1 MQEMN
6 TTDDTSEGSC
16 FSPNKQQK
24 PTLSKGVGGTVK
36 RRFRTRSGTGKY
48 PFSEWNLQG
57 KSAQGFRKGTAK
69 RRKFRKKGKRTER
82 KLEKGKAALP
92 CTSEHITLQTRKIR
106 KEFSADMRRR
116 NRGLRGEGCCKVVF
130 TQYS

>member
-1 MQEMN
+1 MIVQ
-6 TTDDTSEGSC
+6 
-16 FSPNKQQK
+16 
-24 PTLSKGVGGTVK
+24 
-36 RRFRTRSGTGKY
+36 
-48 PFSEWNLQG
+48 
-57 KSAQGFRKGTAK
+57 TAK
-69 RRKFRKKGKRTER
+69 THSFQRGRRDSKAALSDKERYGKISFFRMESARQICAGFPQGNSQTEEVSGKGKRTER

-106 KEFSADMRRR
+106 KEFSVDMRRR